1 MKQISQEQQKEIL
14 ELYTVQNKSVN
25 YISKIFGVSNTTIT
39 KILKSKNIPIRDNSF
54 YKSKYFDKHYF
65 DNIDS
70 EDKAYFLGFIYAD
83 GYVSKKAFGIKIS
96 VKDEYLLE
104 TLKQKLHSE
113 HKIVHTIGTQ
123 TKYGKVDSCSISIV
137 NKYFVDN
144 LISKGVIYN
153 KTGQITFPDETIV
166 PEQFKRHFI
175 RGYFDGNGSVYK
187 SNSGVVV
194 GFDGSEAFLSQIL
207 YELNKLF
214 NTVVKVNKYKDR
226 NCYYIKIGGNNHMRT
241 FYNYLYEYSTIFL
254 ERKKIVFEKYLF

>member
-14 ELYTVQNKSVN
+14 KLYTVQNKSVN
-25 YISKIFGVSNTTIT
+25 YISKIFGVNNSVIT
-39 KILKSKNIPIRDNSF
+39 RLLKSKNIPIRSNNF
-54 YKSKYFDKHYF
+54 YKSKYFDKYYF

-83 GYVSKKAFGIKIS
+83 GYVSKKTFGIRIS
-96 VKDEYLLE
+96 TKDECLLE

-113 HKIVHTIGTQ
+113 HKIIYSIGAQ
-123 TKYGKVDSCSISIV
+123 TKYGEVDSCSISIT

-153 KTGQITFPDETIV
+153 KTGRITFPDETII
-166 PEQFKRHFI
+166 PEQLKRHFI

-187 SNSGVVV
+187 SNSGIVV

-214 NTVVKVNKYKDR
+214 KTVVKVNKYKDR
-226 NCYYIKIGGNNHMRT
+226 NCYYIKIGGNNHMRI
-241 FYNYLYEYSTIFL
+241 FYNYLYKDTTIFL